1 MEVMAAFFP
10 IGIKCCI
17 AIGNQII
24 KLSCT
29 IRPNGMRADD
39 VYDTAVILKGRLKH
53 AFRRPFCRETSRV
66 GDIGVSRVV
75 VDAFEIFAFH
85 REGFYPVVAAQ
96 GDGHVAHH
104 VFDEFRVFIG
114 AFGDVFFVGTF
125 Q

>member
-39 VYDTAVILKGRLKH
+39 VYDTAVILKGRLKML
-53 AFRRPFCRETSRV
+53 SDGLSV
-66 GDIGVSRVV
+66 GK
-75 VDAFEIFAFH
+75 
-85 REGFYPVVAAQ
+85 PQ
-96 GDGHVAHH
+96 G
-104 VFDEFRVFIG
+104 
-114 AFGDVFFVGTF
+114 
-125 Q
+125 